1 MLPVSRWVSC
11 RESSDLSPICINLLL
26 QAVPGTLLN
35 ARLPGR
41 KFLLVK
47 GICPAVAVQA
57 LQGVRRV
64 ELSGLARPGR
74 VESSW
79 F

>member
-41 KFLLVK
+41 KFLLVN
-47 GICPAVAVQA
+47 GIRSAVAVQA

-64 ELSGLARPGR
+64 ELSGLARLRR

>member
-1 MLPVSRWVSC
+1 MLPVSRWVLC

-35 ARLPGR
+35 ARLSGR

-47 GICPAVAVQA
+47 GTRPAVAGQA
-57 LQGVRRV
+57 LQGVRFV
-64 ELSGLARPGR
+64 ELSGLARLRR